1 MITQKELNNIIDSQ
15 QNVFKAKIT
24 KVEREILSKI
34 SVIPGFANII
44 MGIRRCG
51 KSTLMLQLLKKESDQ
66 LIYLNFEDI
75 RLVGFDQS
83 DFIRLEQVIKG
94 KHTKILY
101 FDEIQLVDKWE
112 IFAHQLLNEGYQVFI
127 TGSNASLLSKELGT
141 HLTGRHLSLELMPFS
156 FNEFLAFHEEKPT
169 SINLS
174 RYLKVGGMPE
184 YVKYEEP
191 QILMNLIN
199 DILFRDIA
207 VRHGIRDVE
216 TLKKLTVYLIS
227 NIGRLVS
234 ANKLT
239 DVFGIKSATTI
250 LEYFGYLSDSYLV
263 EFLPIFS
270 YSIKTQNRNP
280 KKVYTLDN
288 GIAETISLSFSE
300 DEGRKLENLVYQHL
314 RRKGLEIYY
323 FKDKKECDF
332 VVREKNSITHLIQ
345 VCYDLSMNNQQRE
358 INGLLEAMSYFDVS
372 GGTIVTF
379 DQKDEFILDDKTIEV
394 IPAHFWLMHF

>member
-83 DFIRLEQVIKG
+83 DFLRLEQVIKG
-94 KHTKILY
+94 KHIKILY

-169 SINLS
+169 SNNLS

-207 VRHGIRDVE
+207 IRHGIRDVE

-250 LEYFGYLSDSYLV
+250 LQYFGYLSDSYLV

-358 INGLLEAMSYFDVS
+358 IKGLLEAMSYFDVS
-372 GGTIVTF
+372 RGTIVTF
-379 DQKDEFILDDKTIEV
+379 DQKDEFIFDDKIIEV

>member
-83 DFIRLEQVIKG
+83 DFLRLEQVIKG
-94 KHTKILY
+94 KHIKILY

-207 VRHGIRDVE
+207 IRHGIRDVE

-372 GGTIVTF
+372 RGTIVTF
-379 DQKDEFILDDKTIEV
+379 DQKDEFIFDDKTIEV

>member
-169 SINLS
+169 SNNLS

-207 VRHGIRDVE
+207 IRHGIRDVE

-345 VCYDLSMNNQQRE
+345 VCFDLSMNNQQRE

>member
-169 SINLS
+169 SNNLS

-207 VRHGIRDVE
+207 IRHGIRDVE

-372 GGTIVTF
+372 RGTIVTF
-379 DQKDEFILDDKTIEV
+379 DQKDEFIFDDKTIEV

>member
-169 SINLS
+169 SNNLS

-207 VRHGIRDVE
+207 IRHGIRDVE

-345 VCYDLSMNNQQRE
+345 VCFDLSMNNQQRE

-372 GGTIVTF
+372 RGTIVTF
-379 DQKDEFILDDKTIEV
+379 DQKDEFIFDDKTIEV

>member
-83 DFIRLEQVIKG
+83 DFLRLEQVIKG

-169 SINLS
+169 SNNLS

-372 GGTIVTF
+372 RGTIVTF
-379 DQKDEFILDDKTIEV
+379 DQKDEFIFDDKTIEV

>member
-1 MITQKELNNIIDSQ
+1 
-15 QNVFKAKIT
+15 
-24 KVEREILSKI
+24 
-34 SVIPGFANII
+34 
-44 MGIRRCG
+44 
-51 KSTLMLQLLKKESDQ
+51 
-66 LIYLNFEDI
+66 
-75 RLVGFDQS
+75 
-83 DFIRLEQVIKG
+83 
-94 KHTKILY
+94 
-101 FDEIQLVDKWE
+101 
-112 IFAHQLLNEGYQVFI
+112 LLNEGYQVFI

-169 SINLS
+169 SNNLS

-372 GGTIVTF
+372 RGTIVTF
-379 DQKDEFILDDKTIEV
+379 DQKDEFIFDDKTIEV